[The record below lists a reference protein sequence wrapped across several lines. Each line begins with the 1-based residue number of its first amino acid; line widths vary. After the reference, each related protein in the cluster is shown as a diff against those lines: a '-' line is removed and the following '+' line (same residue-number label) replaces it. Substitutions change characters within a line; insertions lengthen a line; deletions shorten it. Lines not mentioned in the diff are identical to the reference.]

1 MKILKPVFNA
11 IDEFLF
17 GTDKVTI
24 VPHIADHMDI
34 KRYMSFVV
42 LALVL
47 RWLPRCIFGVSGR
60 CC

>member
-1 MKILKPVFNA
+1 MNF
-11 IDEFLF
+11 F

-24 VPHIADHMDI
+24 VPHIADHMDL

-42 LALVL
+42 LALVPAVAASVYFWGI
-47 RWLPRCIFGVSGR
+47 RS